1 MISLELPLAV
11 EDRDTALEMLGGVE
25 ALSRAVES
33 EAPLLLDL
41 CPERAMTP
49 PLIGDVGTT
58 GPTRALVALRVSK
71 RRKKVVGGEVVGR
84 VAARCHFWNSLADFE
99 VNRSAVRVSRQRA
112 NDLDQ
117 AYKYAEWPD
126 AKRGGTSALRIRHG
140 DAVPS
145 DPTPTARLAQSS
157 LDDPRLQAQLD
168 EMKDLFSRRA
178 IWRRK
183 NLQEL
188 LGSTPNELSALLPM
202 VAFEMLTGPWRR
214 TWIRFGHDA
223 RADPRSRFLQVVDH
237 AHGKQRAVQLCDID
251 TRAAQDAV
259 LNAPR
264 ADVCHAQTGWFTKSF
279 LDDDLRKLLL
289 LPPSEEEEADD
300 PPLSWSDFL
309 ANAAV
314 ADCNA
319 ELLADEPPSK
329 RPRSDDDDEAPIIDD
344 ESEEEDD

>member
-1 MISLELPLAV
+1 MISLELPLIIEDTDV
-11 EDRDTALEMLGGVE
+11 EMVGGVD
-25 ALSRAVES
+25 ALSRAVQS

-49 PLIGDVGTT
+49 PLVGEVATA
-58 GPTRALVALRVSK
+58 GPARALVALRVSK

-84 VAARCHFWNSLADFE
+84 ITARCHFWNSLADFD
-99 VNRSAVRVSRQRA
+99 VNRSAVRVSRQRS
-112 NDLDQ
+112 NDLEH

-126 AKRGGTSALRIRHG
+126 TKRGGTSALRIRHG

-145 DPTPTARLAQSS
+145 EPTPTARLAQSA
-157 LDDPRLQAQLD
+157 LDDARLQAELD
-168 EMKDLFSRRA
+168 ELKDLFSRRA

-183 NLQEL
+183 SLQEL
-188 LGSTPNELSALLPM
+188 LGLTPNELSALLPM

-223 RADPRSRFLQVVDH
+223 RTDPRSRFLQVVDH
-237 AHGKQRAVQLCDID
+237 AHGKQRAVQMCDID

-259 LNAPR
+259 LKAPR

-289 LPPSEEEEADD
+289 LPPLSEEEEVED
-300 PPLSWSDFL
+300 PALSWSDFL

-314 ADCNA
+314 ADCNT
-319 ELLADEPPSK
+319 ELLTEETPSK
-329 RPRSDDDDEAPIIDD
+329 RLRLDDSD
-344 ESEEEDD
+344 